1 MDKQQEA
8 PRRTYTQN
16 EAAEVLGVHRNTLMS
31 WRKAGKMRTDVVVSE
46 PAADLGIPQNT
57 VVLYDADLVDAIAA
71 GKERLAKEPEP
82 VA

>member
-1 MDKQQEA
+1 MDEQQEA

-31 WRKAGKMRTDVVVSE
+31 WRKQGKMRTDVVVSE

-71 GKERLAKEPEP
+71 GRERLAKEPEP